1 MSKGKRLVLELVL
14 LATFCT
20 VAIAASPKVD
30 SILQEHDVLVPFF
43 LPRTL
48 FTITPQG
55 DDVTWSISRKNG
67 DEWED
72 ATVSWDQST
81 PLQGEIGADDG
92 QQRIWWNFKNYGDN
106 TGHDGGVTHRLDVK
120 VNGETVTQVDFDVTY
135 VPELGLDYIS
145 LRDWK
150 TEEDLKAA
158 RYAWYNKAEVC
169 SFGPQFKE
177 ACDELTDEWYR
188 FSVVDLSQ
196 QGTQVFDMIANDT
209 WHLGYVTVTVDGDW
223 AQVDYFCSE
232 DLDPDSQ
239 WDQVHV
245 YREFFTFFRST
256 EEVHRLTPRRIESP
270 FTFGK
275 PFRISDYFSDDRVV
289 LLYVNNLMSFSTA
302 NPYVTRFGMNKPE
315 NQDTLNAMK
324 ALMNHAL

>member
-1 MSKGKRLVLELVL
+1 
-14 LATFCT
+14 
-20 VAIAASPKVD
+20 
-30 SILQEHDVLVPFF
+30 
-43 LPRTL
+43 
-48 FTITPQG
+48 
-55 DDVTWSISRKNG
+55 
-67 DEWED
+67 
-72 ATVSWDQST
+72 
-81 PLQGEIGADDG
+81 
-92 QQRIWWNFKNYGDN
+92 
-106 TGHDGGVTHRLDVK
+106 
-120 VNGETVTQVDFDVTY
+120 
-135 VPELGLDYIS
+135 
-145 LRDWK
+145 
-150 TEEDLKAA
+150 
-158 RYAWYNKAEVC
+158 
-169 SFGPQFKE
+169 
-177 ACDELTDEWYR
+177 
-188 FSVVDLSQ
+188 
-196 QGTQVFDMIANDT
+196 MIANDT

-232 DLDPDSQ
+232 DLAPDSQ

-275 PFRISDYFSDDRVV
+275 PVRISDYFGDDRVA

>member
-1 MSKGKRLVLELVL
+1 M
-14 LATFCT
+14 
-20 VAIAASPKVD
+20 
-30 SILQEHDVLVPFF
+30 
-43 LPRTL
+43 
-48 FTITPQG
+48 
-55 DDVTWSISRKNG
+55 
-67 DEWED
+67 
-72 ATVSWDQST
+72 
-81 PLQGEIGADDG
+81 
-92 QQRIWWNFKNYGDN
+92 
-106 TGHDGGVTHRLDVK
+106 THRLDVK

-158 RYAWYNKAEVC
+158 KYAWYNKAEVC

-275 PFRISDYFSDDRVV
+275 PFRISDYFGDDRVV